1 MNIQPIFPV
10 ELFWWKWD
18 GDMEDILYKAKK
30 LKQGNFGQSVPDLH
44 NNEEF
49 EELFK
54 FFHKCLGEVKNF
66 YDLQCDELRIVS
78 AWMNKYVTNTGQDF
92 HQHPMSAF
100 SGCFY
105 LTDGAPITFKDPISV
120 RQNETTIPIGRQN
133 VDRRADFPA
142 VKGNL
147 MIFPHWLEHGLWNG
161 LPEDRWS
168 LAFNSLPNGRIN
180 CDSNCVSSAAWDLR
194 HSFV

>member
-10 ELFWWKWD
+10 EIFSWKWD

-30 LKQGNFGQSVPDLH
+30 LKQFGPSVPDLQ

-54 FFHKCLGEVKNF
+54 FFHKCLGEIKDF
-66 YDLQCDELRIVS
+66 YNLQCDDLRIVT
-78 AWMNKYVTNTGQDF
+78 AWMNKYVTNTGQDY

-105 LTDGAPITFKDPISV
+105 LTDGTPTSFKDPIAV
-120 RQNETTIPIGRQN
+120 RQYESIIPISRKN
-133 VDRRADFPA
+133 ADRYKDLPA
-142 VKGNL
+142 AKGNL
-147 MIFPHWLEHGLWNG
+147 IIFPYWLEHGLWNNS
-161 LPEDRWS
+161 PKDRWS

-180 CDSNCVSSAAWDLR
+180 TDNNCVSSAAWDLR
-194 HSFV
+194 HTFK

>member
-30 LKQGNFGQSVPDLH
+30 LKQNGSSAPDLQ

-54 FFHKCLGEVKNF
+54 FFHKCLGEIKDF
-66 YDLQCDELRIVS
+66 YDLQCDELRIVT
-78 AWMNKYVTNTGQDF
+78 AWMNKYVTNTGQDY
-92 HQHPMSAF
+92 HQHSMSAF

-105 LTDGAPITFKDPISV
+105 LTDGTPTSFKDPIAV
-120 RQNETTIPIGRQN
+120 RQYESIIPISRKN
-133 VDRRADFPA
+133 ADRYKDLPA
-142 VKGNL
+142 AKGNL
-147 MIFPHWLEHGLWNG
+147 IIFPYWLEHGLWNNS
-161 LPEDRWS
+161 PKDRWS

-180 CDSNCVSSAAWDLR
+180 TDNNCVSSAAWDLR
-194 HSFV
+194 HTFK

>member
-10 ELFWWKWD
+10 EIFSWKWD

-30 LKQGNFGQSVPDLH
+30 LKQFGPSVPDLQ

-54 FFHKCLGEVKNF
+54 FFHKCLGEIKDF
-66 YDLQCDELRIVS
+66 YNLQCDELRIVT
-78 AWMNKYVTNTGQDF
+78 AWMNKYVTNTGQDY

-105 LTDGAPITFKDPISV
+105 LTDGTPTSFKDPIAV
-120 RQNETTIPIGRQN
+120 RQYESIIPISRKN
-133 VDRRADFPA
+133 ADRYKDLPA
-142 VKGNL
+142 AKGNL
-147 MIFPHWLEHGLWNG
+147 IIFPYWLEHGLWNNS
-161 LPEDRWS
+161 PKDRWS

-180 CDSNCVSSAAWDLR
+180 TDNNCVSSAAWDLR
-194 HSFV
+194 HTFK

>member
-1 MNIQPIFPV
+1 MNIQQIFPV
-10 ELFWWKWD
+10 EIFSWKWD

-30 LKQGNFGQSVPDLH
+30 LKQFGPSVPDLQ

-54 FFHKCLGEVKNF
+54 FFHKCLGEIKDF
-66 YDLQCDELRIVS
+66 YNLQCDELRIVT
-78 AWMNKYVTNTGQDF
+78 AWMNKYVTNTGQDY

-105 LTDGAPITFKDPISV
+105 LTDGTPTSFKDPIAV
-120 RQNETTIPIGRQN
+120 RQYESTIPISRKN
-133 VDRRADFPA
+133 ADRYKDLPA
-142 VKGNL
+142 AKGNL
-147 MIFPHWLEHGLWNG
+147 IIFPYWLEHGLWNNS
-161 LPEDRWS
+161 PKDRWS

-180 CDSNCVSSAAWDLR
+180 TDNNCVSSAAWDLR
-194 HSFV
+194 HTFK

>member
-10 ELFWWKWD
+10 EIFSWKWD

-30 LKQGNFGQSVPDLH
+30 LKQFGPSVPDLQ

-54 FFHKCLGEVKNF
+54 FFHKCLGEIKDF
-66 YDLQCDELRIVS
+66 YDLQCDELRIVT
-78 AWMNKYVTNTGQDF
+78 AWMNKYVTNTGQDY

-105 LTDGAPITFKDPISV
+105 LTDGTPTSFKDPITV
-120 RQNETTIPIGRQN
+120 RQYESIIPISRKN
-133 VDRRADFPA
+133 ADRYKDLPA
-142 VKGNL
+142 AKGNL
-147 MIFPHWLEHGLWNG
+147 IIFPYWLEHGLWNNS
-161 LPEDRWS
+161 PKDRWS

-180 CDSNCVSSAAWDLR
+180 TDNNCVSSAAWDLR
-194 HSFV
+194 HTFK